1 MCTYSGSC
9 KITDGSCHCS
19 RLGSMRTTQFGN
31 LARLNANMEL
41 TMVQGIL
48 RMIMQQNEL
57 IRNAQNSLNRAVDML
72 SKMSKHPQ
80 LLSDATPDTCS
91 LEPTNK
97 ESLLSYICPNYYSL
111 PYSLSLASSI
121 SQPAYKDRCFSI
133 SLNIIDSAKHLITLH
148 EMQSFKI
155 FLYTTDNPPKL
166 LVVNT
171 SGDRITRGIN
181 EVESNCHI
189 LFKKIIINEV
199 SSHYRQGCLFLVIM
213 PERTDLICPLIIE
226 NFVVKA
232 RKVASGELT
241 KKKKESISDDM
252 KEKTE

>member
-1 MCTYSGSC
+1 MCTYSDSC
-9 KITDGSCHCS
+9 KTTDGSCNCN

-31 LARLNANMEL
+31 LARVNANMEL

-72 SKMSKHPQ
+72 SKMSKLPQ
-80 LLSDATPDTCS
+80 SFSDATPDISS

-97 ESLLSYICPNYYSL
+97 ESLLSYICPNNYSL

-133 SLNIIDSAKHLITLH
+133 SLNIIDSAKHLITLS
-148 EMQSFKI
+148 ETQSFKI

-166 LVVNT
+166 LTVNT
-171 SGDRITRGIN
+171 SGDRIIRGIN
-181 EVESNCHI
+181 EVESNCHV
-189 LFKKIIINEV
+189 LFKKVIINEV

-213 PERTDLICPLIIE
+213 PERLDLISPLIVE
-226 NFVVKA
+226 NFIVKA
-232 RKVASGELT
+232 RKVTSGEIT
-241 KKKKESISDDM
+241 KKKKENISDDM
-252 KEKTE
+252 REKAE